1 MDTVLF
7 KLPVPSTALLR
18 GPKFEMG
25 RGRKCRLK
33 YVYEFNQ
40 TSELIEDTL
49 EFDAVESFKVTYYT
63 GNSLE
68 VFQAY
73 DKLLEMRKSEW
84 LDEIRL
90 NLQSSKSDTDGLKHF
105 RIYFDD
111 GPCFEFIARR
121 IEVVTGPAPLI

>member
-7 KLPVPSTALLR
+7 TLPVPSTALLR
-18 GPKFEMG
+18 SPEFEMG
-25 RGRKCRLK
+25 LGRKCRLK

-49 EFDAVESFKVTYYT
+49 EFDGVESFKITYYT
-63 GNSLE
+63 ANSLD

-73 DKLLEMRKSEW
+73 GKLIEMHKSEW

-90 NLQSSKSDTDGLKHF
+90 NLQSSKSDTNGLKHF

-111 GPCFEFIARR
+111 GPCYEFIART
-121 IEVVTGPAPLI
+121 IEVLTGPTPLT